1 MKGRAMSNNGTPTAS
16 LTFTVDL
23 DIDTEVWQMNYGLN
37 DLTNIREDIRSQMQE
52 VITELIEQHLDTTG
66 NEGLV
71 HVGYKV

>member
-1 MKGRAMSNNGTPTAS
+1 MINGTPTAS

-23 DIDTEVWQMNYGLN
+23 DIDTEVWQGNYGLFCPTPKN
-37 DLTNIREDIRSQMQE
+37 LRDDIRSYMQE
-52 VITELIEQHLDTTG
+52 VITELIEQHLDRSG